1 MPGYLQLEFSNDLR
15 LKGKMAEGG
24 GGVIYKADLLN
35 TEFVNRFNAEHVVV
49 KVLKRTYSPKKSIFM
64 IY

>member
-1 MPGYLQLEFSNDLR
+1 MPGFLQLEFSNDLR

-35 TEFVNRFNAEHVVV
+35 QEFINKFNVTTVVV
-49 KVLKRTYSPKKSIFM
+49 KILKRELQ
-64 IY
+64 